1 MKKILLALI
10 MIGLF
15 LTGCEKNDDKIVN
28 KHEDA
33 WGDVIVKKMNMMG
46 QTKYTL
52 MIFAGGEGIVA
63 GGSTVTTPNGD
74 VYNFETFWAGE
85 GMLRSMEAPV
95 QNTYPATGEYVFRLK
110 FNDGEEVTVKDV
122 VENRDV
128 DVPRITMVY
137 DSINQTIDL
146 SWQPINNCDL
156 ICIKMTDLNMA
167 ASKPYYKVPQ
177 LPANTT
183 HHTIH
188 IDGSNGWLRPVSE
201 LQDGTE
207 YWVVV
212 SAKTVEQGTE
222 VSGASHDFQTN
233 ACNKVKVRYA
243 E

>member
-1 MKKILLALI
+1 MKKTVLAI
-10 MIGLF
+10 IIFGLF
-15 LTGCEKNDDKIVN
+15 LTGCKKNDDVEIN

-46 QTKYTL
+46 NTKYTL

-63 GGSTVTTPNGD
+63 DGSTVTTPDGS
-74 VYNFETFWAGE
+74 VYSFESFWAGD
-85 GMLRSMEAPV
+85 GMIRSMEAPV
-95 QNTYPATGEYVFRLK
+95 QSTYPATGEYVFNLK
-110 FNDGEEVTVKDV
+110 FSDGETVTVKDV
-122 VENRDV
+122 VEHRDV
-128 DVPRITMVY
+128 TVPQITMVY

-146 SWQPINNCDL
+146 SWQPIPDCDL

-167 ASKPYYKVPQ
+167 ASKPYYKVPE

-201 LQDGTE
+201 LQSGTE

-212 SAKTVEQGTE
+212 SAKTVETGAE

-233 ACNKVKVRYA
+233 ACNKVKVRYV